1 MTDLRSLY
9 GMQKSLRHQKS
20 RIQSCKLGD
29 RNTKFIHLSATA
41 RKKKNAI
48 LSFYVDGK
56 TVTKHSEV
64 KNEIVKFY
72 KGLYAPEKCYR
83 PSCSKLLFKKLLPS
97 SAAVSEAPFSL
108 DEVKAAIWE

>member
-1 MTDLRSLY
+1 
-9 GMQKSLRHQKS
+9 MQESLRHQKS
-20 RIQSCKLGD
+20 RIQCCKLGD

-48 LSFYVDGK
+48 LSFYVDGSK
-56 TVTKHSEV
+56 PSEV

-72 KGLYAPEKCYR
+72 KGLYALEKCYR

-108 DEVKAAIWE
+108 DEVKAAIWECDDNKAP